1 MEKIT
6 ELESKVVALQK
17 ELDETKGKKKEIED
31 KYNEAVVKMTEL
43 QALNGKLLLERE
55 QEDNTGKEKENKEV
69 VKITLEDQV
78 NKIMRGEENGK
89 N

>member
-17 ELDETKGKKKEIED
+17 ELDETKVKKKEIED

-55 QEDNTGKEKENKEV
+55 QEDDTGKEKENKEV

>member
-17 ELDETKGKKKEIED
+17 ELDETKVKKKEIED

-55 QEDNTGKEKENKEV
+55 KEDGTEKEKENKEV

>member
-1 MEKIT
+1 MERIT

-17 ELDETKGKKKEIED
+17 ELDETKVKKKEIED

-55 QEDNTGKEKENKEV
+55 QEDGTEKEKENKEV

>member
-17 ELDETKGKKKEIED
+17 ELDETKAKRKEIED

-55 QEDNTGKEKENKEV
+55 QEDDTGKEKETKEV

>member
-17 ELDETKGKKKEIED
+17 ELDETKVKKKEIED

-55 QEDNTGKEKENKEV
+55 QEDDTGKEKETKEV

>member
-17 ELDETKGKKKEIED
+17 ELDETKAKRKEIED

-55 QEDNTGKEKENKEV
+55 QEDGAEKENKEV

>member
-55 QEDNTGKEKENKEV
+55 QEDTGEKVKENKEV
-69 VKITLEDQV
+69 TKITLEDQV

>member
-17 ELDETKGKKKEIED
+17 ELDETKAKRKEIED

-55 QEDNTGKEKENKEV
+55 QEDGTGKEKENKEV

>member
-17 ELDETKGKKKEIED
+17 ELDETKAKRKEIED

-55 QEDNTGKEKENKEV
+55 QEDGAGKEKENKEV

>member
-17 ELDETKGKKKEIED
+17 ELDEIKGKKKEIED

-55 QEDNTGKEKENKEV
+55 QEDGAEKEKENKEV
-69 VKITLEDQV
+69 VKITLEDQI
-78 NKIMRGEENGK
+78 NKIMRGEEDGK

>member
-17 ELDETKGKKKEIED
+17 ELDETKVKKKEIED

-55 QEDNTGKEKENKEV
+55 QEDDTGKEKENKEV
-69 VKITLEDQV
+69 VKITLEEQV

>member
-6 ELESKVVALQK
+6 ELESKIVALQK

-43 QALNGKLLLERE
+43 QALNGKLLIERE
-55 QEDNTGKEKENKEV
+55 KEDGDEKGKENKEV
-69 VKITLEDQV
+69 VKLTLEDQV

>member
-17 ELDETKGKKKEIED
+17 ELDETKVKKKEIED

-55 QEDNTGKEKENKEV
+55 QEDDTGKEKENKEV
-69 VKITLEDQV
+69 VKLTLEDQV

>member
-1 MEKIT
+1 MERIT
-6 ELESKVVALQK
+6 ELESKVVALQQ
-17 ELDETKGKKKEIED
+17 ELDETKVKKKEIED

-55 QEDNTGKEKENKEV
+55 QEDGAEKENKEV
-69 VKITLEDQV
+69 VKLTLEDQV

>member
-17 ELDETKGKKKEIED
+17 ELDETKVKKKEIED

-55 QEDNTGKEKENKEV
+55 QEDGTEKEKENKEV

>member
-55 QEDNTGKEKENKEV
+55 QEDGTGKEKENKEE

>member
-6 ELESKVVALQK
+6 ELESKVVTLQK
-17 ELDETKGKKKEIED
+17 ELDETKVKKKEIED

-55 QEDNTGKEKENKEV
+55 QEDGTEKEKENKEV

>member
-6 ELESKVVALQK
+6 ELESKIVALQK

-55 QEDNTGKEKENKEV
+55 QEDGAEKENKEV
-69 VKITLEDQV
+69 VKLTLEDQV

>member
-55 QEDNTGKEKENKEV
+55 QEDDAEKGKENKEV